1 MNYPATPSSTSTFIH
16 TQFQTATDW
25 NLVPQII
32 WMAKYQQ
39 WPHHDHSIC
48 SPLGFECW
56 LQFLGDFPNI
66 TRELQKLPKLQLRCP
81 TKVSLQRCLPQS
93 TEMSDSLMDM
103 EGPRQLGQLALQS
116 KPDGKAR
123 KLMTCMVFQWFF
135 SHTCQNSVE
144 LSHENYPY
152 PSWLIGFPT
161 MGYDNLNKIR

>member
-39 WPHHDHSIC
+39 WPIMTTPSAVLWALNVDYNSWVTFPT
-48 SPLGFECW
+48 SLGSSKNSQSFSWGAPPRSAYSAAC
-56 LQFLGDFPNI
+56 PNP
-66 TRELQKLPKLQLRCP
+66 RRCP
-81 TKVSLQRCLPQS
+81 TRWWTWKAPASWDSWRSSRSL
-93 TEMSDSLMDM
+93 TEKHESWWRVWFFND
-103 EGPRQLGQLALQS
+103 
-116 KPDGKAR
+116 
-123 KLMTCMVFQWFF
+123 FF